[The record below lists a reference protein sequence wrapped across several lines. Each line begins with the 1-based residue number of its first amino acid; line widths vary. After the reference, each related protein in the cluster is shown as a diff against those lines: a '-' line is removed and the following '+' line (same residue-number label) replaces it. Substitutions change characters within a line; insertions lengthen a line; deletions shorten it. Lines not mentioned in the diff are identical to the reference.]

1 MKTHPLE
8 TEKGGFSI
16 EWVVASGRIDGGR
29 CGTIG
34 LIMLDIR
41 FIRENADAV
50 QKNASHKNYSV
61 DIAELLKL
69 DDQRRELSARAD
81 ELRERRN
88 ANAAKMKGVQ
98 GKPDQAIIDEGKAI
112 KTELAELEEQL
123 GAAEQAVLTLQKAV
137 PNMAADDV
145 PVGASEDENVVA
157 KLVGEPTTF
166 EFAPRNH
173 WEIAEQRDWID
184 KERAAKVA
192 GSRFA
197 YIKGDLVKLQLA
209 IVQFVINSLSDSDTI
224 AKIASD
230 AGLEG
235 ISVKP
240 FTPILPPLMIRTELY
255 DAMDRLEPRDDRY
268 KLEDDDLWLQGS
280 AEHVMGSMHANE
292 ILAESQLPLRY
303 LGYATSFRR
312 EAGTYGKDMEG
323 ILRMHQF
330 DKLEMES
337 FTTAEDGMKEHLL
350 MVAIQEYLLASL
362 GLPYRVIQKCTADIG
377 KPNARGVDMEA
388 WLPGQDQYRETHT
401 ADYMTDYQARRLQ
414 TRVRRETG
422 EHAGDL
428 ELIHTNDA
436 TAFALGRAM
445 IAIIEN
451 NQRED
456 GTVVVPEVLRPYLG
470 GKETL

>member
-1 MKTHPLE
+1 
-8 TEKGGFSI
+8 
-16 EWVVASGRIDGGR
+16 
-29 CGTIG
+29 
-34 LIMLDIR
+34 MLDIK
-41 FIRENADAV
+41 FIRENAEAV
-50 QKNASHKNYSV
+50 QENARRKKYDV

-69 DDQRRELSARAD
+69 DGERRELSQKVD

-88 ANAAKMKGVQ
+88 ANASSMKG
-98 GKPDQAIIDEGKAI
+98 GKPEQSVIDEGKQI
-112 KTELAELEEQL
+112 KIELSEQEGYLSSLDTE
-123 GAAEQAVLTLQKAV
+123 VLTLQKKV
-137 PNMAADDV
+137 PNMAYEDV
-145 PVGASEDENVVA
+145 PVGASEDENVIA
-157 KLVGEPTTF
+157 KTVGEPTQFSF
-166 EFAPRNH
+166 EPRNH
-173 WEIAEQRDWID
+173 NDIALQRGWLD

-197 YIKGDLVKLQLA
+197 YLKGDLVKLQFA
-209 IVQFVINSLSDSDTI
+209 IIQFVIDSLSDEKVLT
-224 AKIASD
+224 KIAAD
-230 AGLEG
+230 AGLDV
-235 ISVKP
+235 SLKP
-240 FTPILPPLMIRTELY
+240 FTPVLPPLMIRTELY

-292 ILAESQLPLRY
+292 ILDETDLPIRY

-337 FTTAEDGMKEHLL
+337 FTVAEDGLKEHLL
-350 MVAIQEYLLASL
+350 FVAIQEYLLSAL

-377 KPNARGVDMEA
+377 KPNARGIDMEA
-388 WLPGQDQYRETHT
+388 WLPGQNQYRETHT

-414 TRVRRETG
+414 TRVRRTSG
-422 EHAGDL
+422 EL

-451 NQRED
+451 NQNED
-456 GTVVVPEVLRPYLG
+456 GTVVVPEVLRGYIG
-470 GKETL
+470 NKEIL